1 MTEKEELLK
10 LLKENRD
17 EMNQLQS
24 ELRTISSRLY
34 DAIRNYTSI
43 ETGIKRVLN
52 TEEHGNC
59 HLICKY
65 YNKDSDTCYNYLMGV
80 YTGLAF
86 EVSRLDKC
94 IADVIKEHENRGDVE

>member
-1 MTEKEELLK
+1 MSEKEELLK

-17 EMNQLQS
+17 EINQLQS

-34 DAIRNYTSI
+34 DAIRNYESI
-43 ETGIKRVLN
+43 ETGVKRVLN

-59 HLICKY
+59 HLNCEY
-65 YNKDSDTCYNYLMGV
+65 YKKDSDTCYNYLMGV

>member
-59 HLICKY
+59 HLNCQY
-65 YNKDSDTCYNYLMGV
+65 YKKDSDTCYNYLMGV

-94 IADVIKEHENRGDVE
+94 IADIVKEHENRGDME

>member
-17 EMNQLQS
+17 EMNKLQS
-24 ELRTISSRLY
+24 ELRRISYRLY
-34 DAIRNYTSI
+34 DAVQNYKSI
-43 ETGIKRVLN
+43 EIGVKRVLN

-65 YNKDSDTCYNYLMGV
+65 YNKDSDTCYNYLMG
-80 YTGLAF
+80 TGLAF
-86 EVSRLDKC
+86 EVSKLDKC
-94 IADVIKEHENRGDVE
+94 IDDIIKEYENRDDVE